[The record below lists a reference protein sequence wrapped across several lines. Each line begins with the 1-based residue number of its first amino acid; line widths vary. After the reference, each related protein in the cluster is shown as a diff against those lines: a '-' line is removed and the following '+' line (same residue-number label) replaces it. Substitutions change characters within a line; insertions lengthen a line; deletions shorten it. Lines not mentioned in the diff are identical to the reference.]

1 MALRDQ
7 PYLPL
12 YIQDYLTDEKLNE
25 CSAASQGVYIK
36 ILCVLHKSDEYGKFL
51 LKQNDKQTSKQTK
64 NFASKF
70 ARHITFSPDVIESA
84 LDELLENSVMTLDGD
99 ILFQKRMVK
108 DNEISLKRSN
118 SGKKGGE
125 KTQFASKFAL
135 AKVKAN
141 SEYENEYE
149 NEINKNN
156 EITTEMEINPKKQK
170 RKKTT
175 TSLPENFTISDR
187 VKKWA
192 SENNH
197 TNLEQH
203 LESFRLKCRSKD
215 YQYVNWDDAF
225 MNAVRDN
232 WAKIVNSDGLSQQR
246 ASTPSSVISCPNC
259 GQRVMRSDL
268 TETGCVKCMMGKQN
282 E

>member
-70 ARHITFSPDVIESA
+70 ARHITFSPDVIEDA
-84 LDELLENSVMTLDGD
+84 LDELLENRVMTLDGD
-99 ILFQKRMVK
+99 ILFQKRMVR
-108 DNEISLKRSN
+108 DNEISLKRSS

-149 NEINKNN
+149 NEYKNRIDN
-156 EITTEMEINPKKQK
+156 EVCPESEIDTEPPK
-170 RKKTT
+170 RKKPK
-175 TSLPENFTISDR
+175 TSIPKNFTISER

-192 SENNH
+192 SEKNH
-197 TNLEQH
+197 QNLEDH
-203 LESFRLKCRSKD
+203 LESFKLKCRAKD
-215 YQYVNWDDAF
+215 YQYVDWDEAF

-232 WAKIVNSDGLSQQR
+232 WAKISNGVSQ
-246 ASTPSSVISCPNC
+246 TPTSLPTSVISCPSC
-259 GQRVMRSDL
+259 GQRVMKSDL
-268 TETGCVKCMMGKQN
+268 TETGCVKCMMGKTA
-282 E
+282 